1 MGTGLLHIHRNI
13 LLFVKTV
20 ELLFVKTV
28 EFHYSDL
35 QKYRDT
41 IEFYTGI

>member
-1 MGTGLLHIHRNI
+1 MDTGLLRIHHNI

-20 ELLFVKTV
+20 KL
-28 EFHYSDL
+28 HYPDV